1 VCLKAAWKLK
11 HSLVI
16 KSWNAL
22 SGARTVKLKCAREAR
37 FNLLGT
43 IHLRRFHY
51 IASVSSVGWGF
62 QWYQHLH
69 QMWSVGQVRV
79 TPGQSTLAFYTAEN
93 QSKTPIT
100 GVSTYNVTPM
110 KVSHR
115 FFIAGLLKGIEG

>member
-1 VCLKAAWKLK
+1 
-11 HSLVI
+11 
-16 KSWNAL
+16 
-22 SGARTVKLKCAREAR
+22 
-37 FNLLGT
+37 
-43 IHLRRFHY
+43 
-51 IASVSSVGWGF
+51 
-62 QWYQHLH
+62 
-69 QMWSVGQVRV
+69 MWSVGQVRV